1 MTCNL
6 VVTSVYYNQKLS
18 EGVTSGMKL
27 MFTTKIHPWGN
38 TAGIRIRKQ
47 FMEAAGWHDGEE
59 LLMTYDDRERCIKLK
74 SVKDV
79 AKDYQ

>member
-1 MTCNL
+1 
-6 VVTSVYYNQKLS
+6 
-18 EGVTSGMKL
+18 MKL
-27 MFTTKIHPWGN
+27 MFTTKIHQWGN

-47 FMEAAGWHDGEE
+47 FMQAAGWHDGEE

-74 SVKDV
+74 AVKDV